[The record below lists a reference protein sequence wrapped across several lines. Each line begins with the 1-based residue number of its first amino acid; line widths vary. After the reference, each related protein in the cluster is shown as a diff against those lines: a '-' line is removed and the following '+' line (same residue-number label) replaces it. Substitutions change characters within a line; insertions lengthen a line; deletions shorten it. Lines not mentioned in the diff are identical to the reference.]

1 MPFKLKQIFQKIAK
15 RFFVRLRSLLNWSNS
30 SFPIVFVWFSLSAE
44 IPRGE
49 GLACAMIDAG
59 GGLTGLVELAI
70 NLNNNS
76 KNKNKDSL

>member
-1 MPFKLKQIFQKIAK
+1 MFQKIAK
-15 RFFVRLRSLLNWSNS
+15 RFLCACVHFAIGVILVFQVS
-30 SFPIVFVWFSLSAE
+30 SCGFSLSAE

-59 GGLTGLVELAI
+59 GGQTGLVELAI

-76 KNKNKDSL
+76 KNNNSKNKNKESL